1 MFKLTDNLST
11 VFAMPDHEQDKKD
24 DGGEEEKVSS

>member
-1 MFKLTDNLST
+1 MFELADNLSI
-11 VFAMPDHEQDKKD
+11 VFAMPDHDKGQKD